1 MVKLYDQ
8 FNREID
14 LTRNKKP
21 EQRELAVA
29 PILDSFRE
37 YINDGLTPERLAAVF
52 KRADMGDVRSQAEL
66 FELLEERDAHVLCER
81 DKRRNVIVDLDYT
94 VAPADDD
101 PRNVRVAEFIQDFF
115 DGCAEWDDNM
125 VALQDAVGKG
135 YSSLELGW
143 EISEGQA
150 AISSLEPIKQSRFL
164 FTDEK
169 GLLCN
174 VPRLLTD
181 TDAMG
186 VDIPAWK
193 TIMHVYGGKS
203 GSPARAG
210 IYRVAA
216 WMVLFKN
223 YAIKDWVIFCELFG
237 MPLRLGKYDTG
248 ATDADKKALFSA
260 IASIGSDAAGVISK
274 STEIDFIESSKGS
287 ASSDLWKILADFCN
301 AEISKAILGQT
312 LTTQVGASGSY
323 AASKTHNEVRLDLLK
338 ADGRA
343 LATTIRS
350 QLIRP
355 LVGFN
360 FGWDTPLPKYTA
372 VYDEGDDYKTKSDWV
387 GGLMDRGMP
396 MSVNWLRTEFNIPEP
411 EQDAEIIRVIPQ
423 AGSQPVAQQVAKI
436 VAKDIPVPE
445 SQKTLTTLIDQE
457 LDKADM
463 DELINPAKD
472 LLEEVESLEEFRDRL
487 IAAYADLEP
496 LAMGQALQKAL
507 ALAELSG
514 RFAEKPQDAL

>member
-21 EQRELAVA
+21 DGRELAVA
-29 PILDSFRE
+29 PILDSYRE
-37 YINDGLTPERLAAVF
+37 YINDGLTPERLAGVF
-52 KRADMGDVRSQAEL
+52 KRADAGDVRSQAEL

-94 VAPADDD
+94 VEPADDD
-101 PRNVRVAEFIQDFF
+101 PRNVRVAEFVQGFF
-115 DGCAEWDDNM
+115 DDCAEWDDNL

-150 AISSLEPIKQSRFL
+150 NISSMEPIKQSRFL
-164 FTDEK
+164 FIDEK
-169 GLLCN
+169 GQLCN

-181 TDAMG
+181 TDMMG

-193 TIMHVYGGKS
+193 TIMHVYGGKT
-203 GSPARAG
+203 GSPSRAG
-210 IYRVAA
+210 IYRVAS

-237 MPLRLGKYDTG
+237 MPLRLGKYDSG
-248 ATDADKKALFSA
+248 ATENDKKALFSA

-274 STEIDFIESSKGS
+274 ATEIEFIESAKGS
-287 ASSDLWKILADFCN
+287 AASDLWKMLADFCN

-343 LATTIRS
+343 IATTIRS

-372 VYDEGDDYKTKSDWV
+372 VYDEGDDYKIKSDWV

-396 MSVNWLRTEFNIPEP
+396 MSVSWLRTEFNIPEP
-411 EQDAEIIRVIPQ
+411 ETDAEIIRVMPNTS
-423 AGSQPVAQQVAKI
+423 GQPVAQQVSKL
-436 VAKDIPVPE
+436 VAKDIPVPA
-445 SQKTLTTLIDQE
+445 SQETLVALIDQE
-457 LDKADM
+457 LQKGDM
-463 DELINPAKD
+463 DELIDPAKT
-472 LLEEVESLEEFRDRL
+472 LLDEVDSLEEFRDRL
-487 IAAYADLEP
+487 LDIYADLEP
-496 LAMGQALQKAL
+496 MAMGLALQKAL

-514 RFAEKPQDAL
+514 RFAEKL